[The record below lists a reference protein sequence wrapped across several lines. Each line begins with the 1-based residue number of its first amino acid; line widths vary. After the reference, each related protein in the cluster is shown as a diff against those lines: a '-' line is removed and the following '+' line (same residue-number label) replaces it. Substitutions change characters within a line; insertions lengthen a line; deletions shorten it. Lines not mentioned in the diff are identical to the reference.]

1 MTQTNE
7 RTVYVVDDDEAVRD
21 SLKALLESSGFA
33 VNVFASAEEALDR
46 CRDVGGG
53 CLVADVRMPGMTG
66 IELQERLREHG
77 VDLPVIVVTG
87 HGDVPLAVKAM
98 KGGAVDFIEKPF
110 SDDRI
115 LRAVEHAMASP
126 RATGTE
132 QEREAAAKTLVGKL
146 TAREREVLEFLASGY
161 ANKQIAAA
169 LNISPRTVEI
179 HRSRVIEKL
188 NAPSISHLVR
198 LALAAGVALRDE

>member
-1 MTQTNE
+1 MTSTSDSS
-7 RTVYVVDDDEAVRD
+7 VYVVDDDEAVRD

-33 VNVFASAEEALDR
+33 VTAFASAEAALER
-46 CRDVGGG
+46 CRNVANG
-53 CLVADVRMPGMTG
+53 CLIADVRMPGMTG
-66 IELQERLREHG
+66 IELQDKLREREI
-77 VDLPVIVVTG
+77 DIPVIVVTG
-87 HGDVPLAVKAM
+87 HGDIPLAVKAM
-98 KGGAVDFIEKPF
+98 KSGAVDFIEKPF

-115 LRAVEHAMASP
+115 LQAVEHALASR
-126 RATGTE
+126 RAAGTE
-132 QEREAAAKTLVGKL
+132 QDRESNAKALVEKL

-188 NAPSISHLVR
+188 NAPSMSHLVR
-198 LALAAGVALRDE
+198 LALAAGIPLRDE

>member
-1 MTQTNE
+1 MTSTSD
-7 RTVYVVDDDEAVRD
+7 RSVYVVDDDEAVRD

-33 VNVFASAEEALDR
+33 VTAFASAEAALER
-46 CRDVGGG
+46 CRNVANG
-53 CLVADVRMPGMTG
+53 CLIADVRMPGMTG
-66 IELQERLREHG
+66 IELQDRLREREI
-77 VDLPVIVVTG
+77 DIPVIVVTG
-87 HGDVPLAVKAM
+87 HGDIPLAVKAM
-98 KGGAVDFIEKPF
+98 KSGAVDFIEKPF

-115 LRAVEHAMASP
+115 LQAVEHAMASRP
-126 RATGTE
+126 TGTE
-132 QEREAAAKTLVGKL
+132 QDRESNAKALVEKL

-198 LALAAGVALRDE
+198 LALAAGIPLRDE